1 MEDEIRALR
10 AEVKQLLALT
20 QDTNHM
26 VHKMRRAAIWGRVFQ
41 FVWWGA
47 IIIVSGAAYLYYL
60 QPYINK
66 VIQLYEQVSG
76 VPTAATYQSPDIN
89 KAVEQFV
96 KSLAPTQK

>member
-1 MEDEIRALR
+1 MSPERIALDSIVNNKNDIAHGR
-10 AEVKQLLALT
+10 GSTITLT
-20 QDTNHM
+20 
-26 VHKMRRAAIWGRVFQ
+26 
-41 FVWWGA
+41 
-47 IIIVSGAAYLYYL
+47 GAAYLYYL

-76 VPTAATYQSPDIN
+76 VPTTTTYQSPDIN